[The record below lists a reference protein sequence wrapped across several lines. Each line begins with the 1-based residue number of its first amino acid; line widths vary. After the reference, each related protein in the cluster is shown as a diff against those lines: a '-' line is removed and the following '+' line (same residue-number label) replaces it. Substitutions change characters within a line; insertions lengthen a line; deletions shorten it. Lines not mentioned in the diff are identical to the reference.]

1 MKFEKKKKMKYDL
14 ILYINIET
22 KAVSLYERLVKLFVV
37 VWWVLVVFCNFW
49 LQSVQSLVVCSS
61 GCDYFWYFV
70 CSICEYLYYLRFFYV
85 VCAIFCSTV

>member
-1 MKFEKKKKMKYDL
+1 MKFEKKKKLKYDL

-49 LQSVQSLVVCSS
+49 LQSVQSLVV
-61 GCDYFWYFV
+61 V
-70 CSICEYLYYLRFFYV
+70 
-85 VCAIFCSTV
+85 